1 MNEWV
6 DDALTIARALAE
18 FDNHELH
25 DLSPA
30 DQDRY
35 GRQAVFVV
43 ERIRTE
49 AVARREREREA
60 LMAQATQFETQGG
73 TGYAWNNPT
82 RPDNWQGQ
90 WP

>member
-43 ERIRTE
+43 ERMRGNGASI
-49 AVARREREREA
+49 AKVAMESDGGERLA
-60 LMAQATQFETQGG
+60 
-73 TGYAWNNPT
+73 
-82 RPDNWQGQ
+82 
-90 WP
+90 

>member
-43 ERIRTE
+43 EKLRHFVPNAETVAAMERARSGEGMERFKTVDELMTSLE
-49 AVARREREREA
+49 ADV
-60 LMAQATQFETQGG
+60 
-73 TGYAWNNPT
+73 
-82 RPDNWQGQ
+82 
-90 WP
+90 